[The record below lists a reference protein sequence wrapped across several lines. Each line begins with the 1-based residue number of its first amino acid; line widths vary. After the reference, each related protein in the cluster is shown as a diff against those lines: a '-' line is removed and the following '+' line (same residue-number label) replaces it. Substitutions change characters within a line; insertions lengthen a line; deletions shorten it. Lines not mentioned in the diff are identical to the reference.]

1 MAARAAGEST
11 IGSDVSAAWSGTAT
25 RVATK
30 RAKTASR
37 NFRSD
42 SSKIHGSVRHCLPPI
57 SRNLHEYSLSHRINH
72 RRNHR
77 RASGLGCACASTSN
91 ICHRRGLFGGSSQS
105 PPLQGPDFLTNWKG
119 KTLGALFDEVR
130 MTMPFDSPGSLTP
143 AQYADVL
150 AYMLSVNKFPAGEK
164 ELDKEPEPMQQIKI
178 EAPK

>member
-1 MAARAAGEST
+1 MNTRFLIGLTIVATTGGLLGSAVRAQAPATSVTG
-11 IGSDVSAAWSGTAT
+11 GVYSAAQAKRGQTTYNDSCAKCHLEDLSGGAT
-25 RVATK
+25 
-30 RAKTASR
+30 
-37 NFRSD
+37 
-42 SSKIHGSVRHCLPPI
+42 
-57 SRNLHEYSLSHRINH
+57 
-72 RRNHR
+72 
-77 RASGLGCACASTSN
+77 
-91 ICHRRGLFGGSSQS
+91 S